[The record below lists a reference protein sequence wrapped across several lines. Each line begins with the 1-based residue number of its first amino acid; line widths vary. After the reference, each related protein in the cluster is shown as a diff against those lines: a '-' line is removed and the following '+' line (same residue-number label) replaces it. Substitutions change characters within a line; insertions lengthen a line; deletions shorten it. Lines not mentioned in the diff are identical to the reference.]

1 MSAATDTQSKN
12 RQNLP
17 TGPETGPP
25 ILFFDGVCGLCSRA
39 VDFVIARDPEGV
51 FRFAPLQGETART
64 MLGEADIAAL
74 ETMVVATDKGLYR
87 RSSAAVRILWRLG
100 PFWRLC
106 GWLLWIIPRPLRDL
120 GYSTVAKTRYRLFG
134 KHETC
139 RLPTP
144 EERERFLP

>member
-1 MSAATDTQSKN
+1 MSAATELQSDD
-12 RQNLP
+12 RQNP
-17 TGPETGPP
+17 PVGSETGPP

-39 VDFVIARDPEGV
+39 VDFVMARDPEGV
-51 FRFAPLQGETART
+51 FRFAPLQGETARA
-64 MLGEADIAAL
+64 MLSEADTAAL
-74 ETMVVATDKGLYR
+74 ETMVVATETGLYR
-87 RSSAAVRILWRLG
+87 RSSAAVRILWTLG

-106 GWLLWIIPRPLRDL
+106 GWGLWIIPRPLRDL
-120 GYSTVAKTRYRLFG
+120 GYNMVAKTRYRLFG